1 MTQSIRPLAEG
12 FAAPSDA
19 DWHALAEDALKGAP
33 FESLVRKT
41 LDGVARGPL
50 FTRSDLEAACDPGA
64 PGAAPFIRGASP
76 VRDAFLPW
84 GIRQRADLS
93 DPAEANAAIL
103 EDLNGGASEIT
114 LALDPS
120 GQRGIAVTTAGDLA
134 RALDGVLA
142 DLAPVHLDPV
152 YESPQTGSLFLA
164 WLDAQGYDRSAVRG
178 GLGLTIPDGAG
189 TGAAID
195 ALARYPGLTPVTVR
209 AHAVYE
215 AGGSEAQELAF
226 MCAAGAAWMRALID
240 QGLGPDTAAG
250 AVTVTLAADADVHL
264 TIAKL
269 RAARRLWSRLLE
281 AFGVSADTRAL
292 KLHALTGARMM
303 SASDP
308 YTNLIRNAC
317 AGFAAS
323 VGGAD
328 SVEVRPF
335 THAMGGSTRFARRL
349 SRNLQVLLMEESHVG
364 RTADPAGGG
373 YLHETLAARLAA
385 AAWTRLQAM
394 EANGGA
400 QGTLASGAFASD
412 VAAMSAKRTQR
423 YASGADSL
431 IGVTAYPE
439 LDART
444 VETGVDHAPAS
455 QGGAGSDLPLPWPG
469 LVPMRF
475 AAPFE
480 GLRDTADAQSQR
492 PAAFLAT
499 LGPRADFSARAGFA
513 TNRLAV
519 AGIAAQPAEVFDTI
533 EACAAAL
540 KASGSALAVICGTDA
555 AYEADAAALAQALK
569 AAGARAVWL
578 AGKPAEIAGI
588 DHFIHLRSDALDDGA
603 RAHAVLGIGS

>member
-1 MTQSIRPLAEG
+1 MTHSIRSLADG
-12 FAAPSDA
+12 FPAPSDA
-19 DWHALAEDALKGAP
+19 DWHALAQTALAGAP

-50 FTRSDLEAACDPGA
+50 FTLADLDEACDPGA

-84 GIRQRADLS
+84 GIRQRADLA
-93 DPAEANAAIL
+93 DPAQANAAIL
-103 EDLNGGASEIT
+103 DDLNGGASEIT
-114 LALDPS
+114 LAIDPA
-120 GQRGIAVTTAGDLA
+120 GRRGVAVRSADDLA
-134 RALDGVLA
+134 RTLDGVMA
-142 DLAPVHLDPV
+142 DLAPVWLAPV
-152 YESPQTGSLFLA
+152 AESREPGTLFLN

-178 GLGLTIPDGAG
+178 GLGLTIPDAAG
-189 TGAAID
+189 CAAVQD
-195 ALARYPGLTPVTVR
+195 ALARYPALTPVTVR

-215 AGGSEAQELAF
+215 AGGSEAQELAYL
-226 MCAAGAAWMRALID
+226 CAAGAAWMRALID
-240 QGLGPDTAAG
+240 QGLGPDLAAG
-250 AVTVTLAADADVHL
+250 ALTVTLAADADVHL

-269 RAARRLWSRLLE
+269 RAARRLWSRILE
-281 AFGVSADTRAL
+281 AFGVSAAKRAL
-292 KLHALTGARMM
+292 KLHAITGARMT

-317 AGFAAS
+317 AGFAAA

-335 THAMGGSTRFARRL
+335 THAMGGSTKFARRL
-349 SRNLQVLLMEESHVG
+349 SRNLQILLMEESHVG

-385 AAWTRLQAM
+385 AAWTRFQAM
-394 EANGGA
+394 EADGGA
-400 QGTLASGAFASD
+400 QGVLSSGAFAQE
-412 VAAMSAKRTQR
+412 VTAMSAKRTQR

-444 VETGVDHAPAS
+444 VETGMAHAPATAA
-455 QGGAGSDLPLPWPG
+455 GASSDDRLPWPN
-469 LVPMRF
+469 LAPVRF

-480 GLRDTADAQSQR
+480 ALRDAADAQNTR
-492 PAAFLAT
+492 PTAFLAT
-499 LGPRADFSARAGFA
+499 LGPRAAFSARAGFA

-519 AGIAAQPAEVFDTI
+519 AGIAAQPSEAFDTI

-540 KASGSALAVICGTDA
+540 KASGARLAVICGTDA
-555 AYEADAAALAQALK
+555 AYEASAAALAQALK
-569 AAGARAVWL
+569 AAGASAVWL
-578 AGKPAEIAGI
+578 AGKPAEIAGV

-603 RAHAVLGIGS
+603 RAHAALGIGS

>member
-12 FAAPSDA
+12 FAAHSDA
-19 DWHALAEDALKGAP
+19 DWRALAEDALKGAP

-41 LDGVARGPL
+41 LDGVPRGPL
-50 FTRSDLEAACDPGA
+50 FTLSDLDEACDPGA

-84 GIRQRADLS
+84 GIRQRADLP
-93 DPAEANAAIL
+93 DPAKANAAIL
-103 EDLNGGASEIT
+103 QDLNGGASEIT
-114 LALDPS
+114 LAIDPA
-120 GQRGIAVTTAGDLA
+120 GRGGVAVKTADDLA
-134 RALDGVLA
+134 RTLDGVMA
-142 DLAPVHLDPV
+142 DLAPVWLAPAL
-152 YESPQTGSLFLA
+152 ESPEAGALFLN
-164 WLDAQGYDRSAVRG
+164 WLDAQGYDRASVRG
-178 GLGLTIPDGAG
+178 GLGLTIPDTAG
-189 TGAAID
+189 CAAVQD
-195 ALARYPGLTPVTVR
+195 AIARYPALTPVTIR
-209 AHAVYE
+209 AHGVYE

-226 MCAAGAAWMRALID
+226 MCAAGAAWMGALID
-240 QGLGPDTAAG
+240 QGLTPDTAAG
-250 AVTVTLAADADVHL
+250 ALCVTLAADADVHL

-269 RAARRLWSRLLE
+269 RAARRLWSRILE
-281 AFGVSADTRAL
+281 AFGVSTDRRAL
-292 KLHALTGARMM
+292 KLHVITGARMT

-335 THAMGGSTRFARRL
+335 THAMGGSTKFARRL
-349 SRNLQVLLMEESHVG
+349 SRNLQILLMEESHVG

-373 YLHETLAARLAA
+373 YLHETLAARLAE
-385 AAWTRLQAM
+385 AAWTRFQAM
-394 EANGGA
+394 EADGGA
-400 QGTLASGAFASD
+400 QAVLASGAFATD

-444 VETGVDHAPAS
+444 VETGVAHAPAS
-455 QGGAGSDLPLPWPG
+455 AVDSSGHDPLPWPG
-469 LVPMRF
+469 LAPVRF

-480 GLRDTADAQSQR
+480 ALRDAADAQGQR

-513 TNRLAV
+513 ANRLAV
-519 AGIAAQPAEVFDTI
+519 AGIAAQPPEVFYTI
-533 EACAAAL
+533 EACADAF
-540 KASGSALAVICGTDA
+540 KRSGARLAVICGTDA
-555 AYEADAAALAQALK
+555 TYEADAAALAAALK
-569 AAGARAVWL
+569 PAGASAVWL
-578 AGKPAEIAGI
+578 AGKPMDIPGI
-588 DHFIHLRSDALDDGA
+588 DHFIHLRSDALKDGA
-603 RAHAVLGIGS
+603 RAHAALGIGS